1 MEKYKIQLPE
11 AMAKVNKS
19 IKTLL
24 HAPIVLDI
32 GQCVQANNQP
42 SSQALLR
49 EVNKPPSLRSV
60 QESIGTQD
68 ASTILRELSFYDRAP
83 HGCYDLQREQ
93 LQFFR
98 VCLLQTFLI
107 LLDCST
113 SLLRLLRYSTS
124 AQGVFEIQVKIF
136 NPPSFGITK
145 SLLLKNEEIKEYKIQ
160 VPSSMLF
167 AREDIEKYKIQIPTS
182 MTLLQKT
189 PL

>member
-1 MEKYKIQLPE
+1 
-11 AMAKVNKS
+11 
-19 IKTLL
+19 
-24 HAPIVLDI
+24 
-32 GQCVQANNQP
+32 
-42 SSQALLR
+42 
-49 EVNKPPSLRSV
+49 
-60 QESIGTQD
+60 
-68 ASTILRELSFYDRAP
+68 
-83 HGCYDLQREQ
+83 
-93 LQFFR
+93 
-98 VCLLQTFLI
+98 
-107 LLDCST
+107 
-113 SLLRLLRYSTS
+113 LRLLRYSTS